1 MGENIMADFIT
12 TTGIEQA
19 IQGFQT
25 SMLVGF
31 IRIALTLIIAAI
43 AMIKA
48 GNQYGTSSKVVTWS
62 FAALAAMVVWMV

>member
-1 MGENIMADFIT
+1 MAEFIT

>member
-1 MGENIMADFIT
+1 MADFIT

>member
-1 MGENIMADFIT
+1 MAEFIT

-62 FAALAAMVVWMV
+62 FAALAALVVWMV

>member
-1 MGENIMADFIT
+1 MAEFIT

-62 FAALAAMVVWMV
+62 FAALAAMVGWMV